1 MNENK
6 RTESYYKSLTSNEDR
21 APKRANSRNEN
32 ACVCLRWELETIE
45 KLVVCLCASVQC
57 ERYQM
62 IFCMRYG
69 NHIHQPSQCSFI
81 FHTISSTLSLFY
93 RTSVG
98 CVCVYVFLETFN
110 GTLLSFVLINSIA
123 HDEKSSPFCLF
134 YSKHRIVPFI
144 VILDFYSFIFKYHW
158 NIQATV
164 ESKNETKTRTTS
176 IVTIISNCI
185 PISMQQWRKKNEH
198 KTFNSSHI
206 PWINTLSSQCVGRCV
221 HFFSSRCAMSIKKRN
236 QSH

>member
-1 MNENK
+1 
-6 RTESYYKSLTSNEDR
+6 
-21 APKRANSRNEN
+21 
-32 ACVCLRWELETIE
+32 
-45 KLVVCLCASVQC
+45 
-57 ERYQM
+57 M

-206 PWINTLSSQCVGRCV
+206 PWINTLSSQCVGCCV
-221 HFFSSRCAMSIKKRN
+221 HFFLLGVPCQSKSKISPIKKYQVHTFKKFVTCDSRAKLFFRFTWEFSY
-236 QSH
+236 SHFKFHNSNSSQNVEVEQLNDFSILRQ